1 MSQADLARMH
11 RAPAANKARSR
22 DAVVRATERSVSRQ
36 QSIDVLSQHRMDA
49 QRFLLVLEGKL
60 GQNAGHTPC
69 EHGLTR
75 TGRADH
81 EQAELTCRCK
91 CHTPFGNLLPQHIG
105 IVELGFKGGLDALG
119 IQIMSRSFPH
129 ALGKL

>member
-1 MSQADLARMH
+1 MTICWKFTGLRTTEGKIC
-11 RAPAANKARSR
+11 RRSPL
-22 DAVVRATERSVSRQ
+22 RATERSVSRQ
-36 QSIDVLSQHRMDA
+36 QPVDVLTQNRMDA
-49 QRFLLVLEGKL
+49 QRFLLILNRKL

-81 EQAELTCRCK
+81 EQAELTCRRK

-105 IVELGFKGGLDALG
+105 IVELGFKGGLEHFR
-119 IQIMSRSFPH
+119 IQVMSRSFPH